1 MQFSSITYNS
11 NSYDSKDY
19 AQVLNKLRTPPR
31 RVSCR
36 AIMISNSS
44 SNRPLIGIALMLAA
58 MAILPFLDVVAK
70 FLGQQG
76 VPVMQIVWARVFF
89 GTLITLPFALKL
101 AGPRGLLPNMPV
113 IHGIRA
119 AFLIAA
125 TAFFFWG
132 LSYLP
137 IADTLSIFFV
147 QPLIVTMLSPLV
159 LGERVGPRRW
169 AAVIIGFIGTLII
182 IRPGFQEINP
192 GVFMALA
199 SGASLAVYM
208 LLTAKISGSAPAM
221 VTTYYTSLMG
231 TVLLS
236 GYVFYAWQPI
246 TSHQWGLFVLL
257 AAIAN
262 GGHYLIVRAYDY
274 SEASLLA
281 PLAYTEMIMATAL
294 GWWFF
299 GDFPDFWTFAG
310 VAILIACAILIS
322 IGGGDRTSAP
332 DRDFEQP

>member
-1 MQFSSITYNS
+1 MQSSSIMHSS
-11 NSYDSKDY
+11 NSYDSKGY
-19 AQVLNKLRTPPR
+19 ARLLNKLRMPPWR
-31 RVSCR
+31 YSCT
-36 AIMISNSS
+36 AIMISTTST
-44 SNRPLIGIALMLAA
+44 NRPLFGIGLMLAA

-76 VPVMQIVWARVFF
+76 VPVLQIVWARVFF

-101 AGPRGLLPNMPV
+101 AGPKGLLPNMPV
-113 IHGIRA
+113 VHGIRA
-119 AFLIAA
+119 AFLMAA
-125 TAFFFWG
+125 TGCFFWSLHY
-132 LSYLP
+132 LS
-137 IADTLSIFFV
+137 IAGTLSIFFV

-159 LGERVGPRRW
+159 LGEKVGMRRW
-169 AAVIIGFIGTLII
+169 AAVVTGFVGTLII

-192 GVFMALA
+192 GVFLALA
-199 SGASLAVYM
+199 AGFSLAIYM
-208 LLTAKISGSAPAM
+208 LLTARISGSAPAM

-236 GYVFYAWQPI
+236 GYVLYDWQPV
-246 TSHQWGLFVLL
+246 TLPQWGLFVLL

-281 PLAYTEMIMATAL
+281 PLAYTEMIMATAA

-299 GDFPDFWTFAG
+299 GEFPDAWTFAG
-310 VAILIACAILIS
+310 VGILIACAIYIS
-322 IGGGDRTSAP
+322 IREPALNIEP
-332 DRDFEQP
+332 IRDFEQP